1 MSLNPRSLNPRH
13 VDLFREVVRHN
24 GITKAALSLRIG
36 QPFVS
41 RAIARLEREIGFALF
56 ERGRGGVTLTVEGE
70 IFLQEVERNQV
81 GLDYLARAARGI
93 RERGSGTLRI
103 ACLPA
108 FTYSLMPRIVSSFS
122 RKNPGIMLSVA
133 VHSPERVW
141 SLVASGQCDVGLA
154 RPQAGFTAVDDE
166 LLMTTDA
173 VCVLPRQHRLRAK
186 RSIAPRDL
194 HGETMIAPAPGAP
207 HRLRLERAL
216 ENANVEVRT
225 VAEIQYSMQRC
236 ALVAQG
242 LGFSIVDPVVAR
254 DFASARIVLKP
265 FTPRLEIT
273 TVLLFPSQRPRSRLA
288 LQFCELLR
296 AETAEYRKTA
306 RATA

>member
-1 MSLNPRSLNPRH
+1 MSLR
-13 VDLFREVVRHN
+13 V
-24 GITKAALSLRIG
+24 G

-56 ERGRGGVTLTVEGE
+56 ERGRGGVTLTPEGE

-122 RKNPGIMLSVA
+122 RSNPGIMLSVA

-154 RPQAGFTAVDDE
+154 RPRAGFAAVDDE

-173 VCVLPRQHRLRAK
+173 ICVLPGRHRLRSK
-186 RSIAPRDL
+186 RSIVPQDL
-194 HGETMIAPAPGAP
+194 RGEPMIAAAPGAP
-207 HRLRLERAL
+207 HRLRLERIFDEAK
-216 ENANVEVRT
+216 VEVRT

-236 ALVAQG
+236 ALVAQA

-265 FTPRLEIT
+265 FAPQLEIT

-288 LQFCELLR
+288 LQFCDLVR
-296 AETAEYRKTA
+296 AETAEYRKSA
-306 RATA
+306 RAPA

>member
-1 MSLNPRSLNPRH
+1 MALNPRH

-24 GITKAALSLRIG
+24 GITKAALSLLIG

-56 ERGRGGVTLTVEGE
+56 ERGRGGVTLTPEGE
-70 IFLQEVERNQV
+70 IFLHEVERNQA
-81 GLDYLARAARGI
+81 GLEYLARAARGI
-93 RERGSGTLRI
+93 RARGSGTLRI

-141 SLVASGQCDVGLA
+141 SLVAAGQCDVGLA
-154 RPQAGFTAVDDE
+154 RPQSGFAAVDDE

-173 VCVLPRQHRLRAK
+173 ICVLPRQHRLRSK
-186 RSIAPRDL
+186 RLIMPKDL
-194 HGETMIAPAPGAP
+194 HGEAMIAPAPGAP
-207 HRLRLERAL
+207 HRSRLERAF
-216 ENANVEVRT
+216 EDAGADVRM

-265 FTPRLEIT
+265 FKPRLELT

-288 LQFCELLR
+288 LEFCDLVR
-296 AETAEYRKTA
+296 AETAEYRKPA
-306 RATA
+306 RAPA

>member
-1 MSLNPRSLNPRH
+1 MSLNPRH

-70 IFLQEVERNQV
+70 IFLREVERNQV
-81 GLDYLARAARGI
+81 GLDYLARAARDI
-93 RERGSGTLRI
+93 RARGSGTLRV

-108 FTYSLMPRIVSSFS
+108 FTYSLMPRIVAAFA
-122 RKNPGIMLSVA
+122 KQHPDIMLSVA

-141 SLVASGQCDVGLA
+141 SLVAAGQCDVGLA
-154 RPQAGFTAVDDE
+154 RPQPGFAAVDDE
-166 LLMTTDA
+166 LLMTMEA

-186 RSIAPRDL
+186 RSIRPKDL
-194 HGETMIAPAPGAP
+194 QGEPMIAVAPSAT
-207 HRLRLERAL
+207 HRSRLERAF
-216 ENANVEVRT
+216 EDAKVEVRT

-254 DFASARIVLKP
+254 DFASSRIVLKP
-265 FTPRLEIT
+265 FLPRIEIT

-288 LQFCELLR
+288 LEFCELVR
-296 AETAEYRKTA
+296 AETAEYRKEVGTPA
-306 RATA
+306 